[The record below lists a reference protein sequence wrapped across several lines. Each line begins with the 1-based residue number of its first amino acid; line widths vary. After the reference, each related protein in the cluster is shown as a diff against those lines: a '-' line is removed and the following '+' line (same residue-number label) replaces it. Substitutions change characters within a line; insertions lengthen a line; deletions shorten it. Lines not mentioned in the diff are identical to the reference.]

1 MKCRE
6 TIPDTVLKRSK
17 SILFGLQKIS
27 LVRTHT
33 EELRV
38 LECSL
43 KWLSTLSYRCTLKP
57 RSSSGWVPTVIK
69 MLSFKSTISQLSNAV
84 STIPLWFLDTK
95 IYCYKFWVFFHE
107 NFMHHYSKIIAEK
120 INEIL
125 EFRNSITFDLFIVWT
140 LSTRHMKA

>member
-1 MKCRE
+1 MRCRE

-17 SILFGLQKIS
+17 SILFGPKKIL

-38 LECSL
+38 LECSS
-43 KWLSTLSYRCTLKP
+43 KCLSTLSYRCTLKP

-107 NFMHHYSKIIAEK
+107 NFMDHYSKIIAEK

>member
-1 MKCRE
+1 MKRFP
-6 TIPDTVLKRSK
+6 TRFWKDQSPYFSVPKK
-17 SILFGLQKIS
+17 IL

-43 KWLSTLSYRCTLKP
+43 KCLSTLSYRCTLKP